1 MSCVQNVSVQ
11 QAPVNVNAL
20 LPQILQ
26 QQNEFQRQSF
36 RQQTSLSATAKRI
49 SATIS
54 ATNFK
59 QSFRQQQA
67 FQQQQGEFQRQSVL
81 QQQAFQR
88 RLIQLMGG
96 GFVPS
101 AASVADKE
109 LN

>member
-1 MSCVQNVSVQ
+1 M
-11 QAPVNVNAL
+11 PYFL
-20 LPQILQ
+20 KFLQ
-26 QQNEFQRQSF
+26 QQNEFQR
-36 RQQTSLSATAKRI
+36 
-49 SATIS
+49 
-54 ATNFK
+54 